1 MSKLAEFFQ
10 GSDTHLGVFYPK
22 HYLLAVFP
30 DLREAEE
37 AARRLVLAG
46 RPSEDVI
53 AVPGE
58 DVIDLM
64 EEHHKNDGLWGLLMT
79 EMSRLIDTEAVYAD
93 EDLKIAK
100 RGAAFLAVR
109 CRSEAAKLRVWSKI
123 EPAHPL
129 VARYYGNAGIEHL
142 VGES

>member
-30 DLREAEE
+30 SLREAQE
-37 AARRLVLAG
+37 AARRLLLAG
-46 RPSEDVI
+46 RPSADVI

-58 DVIDLM
+58 DVVELM
-64 EEHHKNDGLWGLLMT
+64 EEHHKKDGLWGLLMT
-79 EMSRLIDTEAVYAD
+79 EVSRMIDTEAVYAD

-100 RGAAFLAVR
+100 EGAAFLAVR
-109 CRSEAAKLRVWSKI
+109 CSSETAKSRVWSKLQS
-123 EPAHPL
+123 AHPL
-129 VARYYGNAGIEHL
+129 IARYYGSTGIEHL
-142 VGES
+142 VGEY